1 VTIAPFRYFQPT
13 ELIFGAGTVDRA
25 GEVVGRHGT
34 RCLIVSVPARHAL
47 ADVYRRIKSSLEA
60 HGIRYEH
67 FDGVVPNPTTDCVT
81 EGAALARSF
90 GADVVLGVGG
100 GSSMDVAKAIAVE
113 AVHDGSA
120 WDYLFFRDA
129 QPTDRTLPIV
139 TITTT
144 SGTGSHVTQVAVIS
158 HPRESTKSALYHEH
172 LYPRVSIVDPELV
185 ESAPKHVT
193 ATTGF
198 DVFCHAFESYIHG
211 GSTPFSDLMA
221 LEAMRLVAAYL
232 PRSVLDGRDKVAREH
247 MAWADTLA
255 GLCIANAGV
264 TLPHGIAM
272 TISGRCP
279 FVAHGEALAFVY
291 PQVVEFSFS
300 SAVQRFATMARILD
314 PELAGLSDEAAAER
328 SPAAVGAFLKKIG
341 LWINLRDAG
350 VSEEDLVVIADHS
363 RDLPDYKN
371 NPRIAERDD
380 IYQMLLDAYERE
392 PSPAAKELELLK

>member
-13 ELIFGAGTVDRA
+13 EIIFGAGTVDRA
-25 GEVVGRHGT
+25 GEFVAQHGT
-34 RCLIVSVPARHAL
+34 RCLIVSVPERHAFV
-47 ADVYRRIKSSLEA
+47 DIYRRVKASLEA
-60 HGIRYEH
+60 HGIPYEH

-120 WDYLFFRDA
+120 WDYLFFRDT
-129 QPTDRTLPIV
+129 QPTERTLPIV
-139 TITTT
+139 TISTT

-158 HPRESTKSALYHEH
+158 NPRESTKSALYHER
-172 LYPRVSIVDPELV
+172 LYPRASIVDPELV

-198 DVFCHAFESYIHG
+198 DVFCHAFESYIHVG
-211 GSTPFSDLMA
+211 GTPFSDVMA
-221 LEAMRLVAAYL
+221 VEAMKLVAAYL
-232 PRSVLDGRDKVAREH
+232 PRSVRDGGDKEAREQ

-255 GLCIANAGV
+255 GLCIATAGV

-272 TISGRCP
+272 TISGQCP
-279 FVAHGEALAFVY
+279 SVAHGEALAFVY
-291 PQVVEFSFS
+291 PQVVEFTYA
-300 SAVQRFATMARILD
+300 SAVHRFATMARILD
-314 PELAGLSDEAAAER
+314 PELEGLTDAAAAER
-328 SPAAVGAFLKKIG
+328 SPAAVSAFLERIG
-341 LWINLRDAG
+341 LWINLRDSG
-350 VSEEDLVVIADHS
+350 VSDEDLSVIADHS

-380 IYQMLLDAYERE
+380 IYRMLLEAYERE
-392 PSPAAKELELLK
+392 PATAGV